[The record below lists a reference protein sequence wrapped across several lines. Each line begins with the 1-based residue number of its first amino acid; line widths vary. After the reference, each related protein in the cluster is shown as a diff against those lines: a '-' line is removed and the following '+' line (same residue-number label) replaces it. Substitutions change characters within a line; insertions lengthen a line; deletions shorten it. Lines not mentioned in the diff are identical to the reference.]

1 MSGSSWH
8 YHIDEPFL
16 GANGCKISNDS
27 QRQIYDHL
35 INKIYYGVFCVY
47 SYHPKA
53 SEPFKI
59 QVDAEDTNQLTI
71 LTIKDIYAIPS

>member
-16 GANGCKISNDS
+16 GANGCKLSNDS

-53 SEPFKI
+53 SETF
-59 QVDAEDTNQLTI
+59 
-71 LTIKDIYAIPS
+71 